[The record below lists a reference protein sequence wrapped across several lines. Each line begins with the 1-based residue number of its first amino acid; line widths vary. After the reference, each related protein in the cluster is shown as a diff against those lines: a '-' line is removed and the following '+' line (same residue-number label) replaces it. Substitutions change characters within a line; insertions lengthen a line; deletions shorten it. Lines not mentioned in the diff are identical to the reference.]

1 MTYKSS
7 MHMPAQ
13 HGSKTNIKALWISV
27 VLIFLYFIFE
37 MSVALITGSLALLA
51 DALHELSTVIAIGI
65 SLYALSLATRAP
77 TPTKTFGYL
86 RIEIVAAFFNGL
98 LLLGMAIFIL
108 IKGLQRAFNP
118 IELPALPMFI
128 VGIGGIGLEIVT
140 LVLLYGGQKESL
152 NIRGSFWHV
161 INAFFGSIAIIIAA
175 VFVLFDIFVADAWAG
190 IVFAFVLIYASYG
203 IIRDSTFILIDS
215 VPKGINLT
223 EIDKDLLK
231 IEGVI
236 ATHHIH
242 ARIVSSNITTF
253 SGHVIV
259 KDTRLSEQILKK
271 AKQLLDDK
279 YKFTLST
286 IQIESEHLAET
297 DFKKLEYK
305 KENR

>member
-1 MTYKSS
+1 

-37 MSVALITGSLALLA
+37 MTVAVLTGSLALLA
-51 DALHELSTVIAIGI
+51 DALHELSTVIAISI

-77 TPTKTFGYL
+77 TKTKTFGYL

-108 IKGLQRAFNP
+108 IRGFQRAFNP

-140 LVLLYGGQKESL
+140 LMLLYGGQKESL

-161 INAFFGSIAIIIAA
+161 INAFFGSIAIIVAA
-175 VFVLFDIFVADAWAG
+175 TFVLFDIFVADAWAG
-190 IVFAFVLIYASYG
+190 IVFAFILLYASYG
-203 IIRDSTFILIDS
+203 IIRDSIFILIDS
-215 VPKGINLT
+215 VPKNINLAD
-223 EIDKDLLK
+223 IDQDLLK
-231 IEGVI
+231 IENVI

-242 ARIVSSNITTF
+242 ARVVSSNITTF
-253 SGHVIV
+253 SGHLVV
-259 KDTRLSEQILKK
+259 KDLGKAEDILKK
-271 AKQLLDDK
+271 TKELLDEK

-286 IQIESEHLAET
+286 IQIESEELAET